1 MSTSDLLILKREA
14 LTKKLE
20 IVNKLEYLEDA
31 LKNPQK
37 YLHIKLSEDQHPLI
51 EEWFISRATS
61 LLGDRESAEKEY
73 SWFIMEN

>member
-37 YLHIKLSEDQHPLI
+37 YSHIKLSEDQLLLI
-51 EEWFISRATS
+51 EEWFVSRATD
-61 LLGDRESAEKEY
+61 LLGNKESAEKEY
-73 SWFIMEN
+73 SWFVMEN